1 MEGGGRWEAPAPQD
15 VAEQG
20 WEGRSSLCPGWS
32 EYGLTGFLHLLIS
45 QVKRLVQ
52 KE

>member
-1 MEGGGRWEAPAPQD
+1 MEGEEAGSAPGGGL
-15 VAEQG
+15 EQG
-20 WEGRSSLCPGWS
+20 WASRSALCQAWYG
-32 EYGLTGFLHLLIS
+32 YGLTGSLYVLIS